1 MTETETKPNP
11 KKLKGTVVS
20 TDMDKTAVVMIE
32 RFEKHPK
39 YLKYI
44 KKKRKQLAHDPQE
57 EASVGDKVIIEETRP
72 VSKKKRFILKE
83 IRN

>member
-1 MTETETKPNP
+1 MSEKKTKPNP
-11 KKLKGTVVS
+11 KKLQGTVVS
-20 TDMDKTAVVMIE
+20 TDMEKTAVVMIE

-44 KKKRKQLAHDPQE
+44 KRKSKQLVHDPE
-57 EASVGDKVIIEETRP
+57 EQASVGDKVIIEETRP
-72 VSKKKRFILKE
+72 VSKKKRFKLKE

>member
-1 MTETETKPNP
+1 MTEAKKTPNP
-11 KKLKGTVVS
+11 KKLQGTVVS
-20 TDMDKTAVVMIE
+20 TDMEKTAVVMIE

-44 KKKRKQLAHDPQE
+44 KKKGKQLVHDPE
-57 EASVGDKVIIEETRP
+57 EFAKVGDKVIIEETRP
-72 VSKKKRFILKE
+72 ISKKKRFILKK